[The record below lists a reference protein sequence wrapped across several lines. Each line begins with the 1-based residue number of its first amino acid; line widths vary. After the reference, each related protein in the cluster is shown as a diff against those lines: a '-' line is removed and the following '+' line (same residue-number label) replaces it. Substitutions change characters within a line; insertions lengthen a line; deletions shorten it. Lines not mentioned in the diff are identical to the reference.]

1 MSSIIKKAWRSVSC
15 LLMVALVAAPTSA
28 QQPPGPDSGVVMTA
42 GIDLVNQY
50 MFRGVRQNTTGIATW
65 PSADLTARVF
75 SSDGFVKRVNLTAGF
90 WNSLQTGDTGSSG
103 PIGKPWYESR
113 ISGTVGL
120 QFGGGVSVAPTYTAY
135 KSPSDLFT
143 TVKELGIRLALDDG
157 RRLARAAMHPYAL
170 FAFELDAAPGVGQLD
185 GGLRAGRYLEV
196 GATPSYSARLVAIA
210 VPVKVGL
217 SLGDYY
223 ELAGNDHRFGF
234 ASVGAMVTAPIGGRS
249 KIGGWNV
256 HGGVEIQAFGETTKV
271 FNGGDRSKV
280 VGSFGVG
287 LKR

>member
-1 MSSIIKKAWRSVSC
+1 MSSIVKKAWRSVSC
-15 LLMVALVAAPTSA
+15 LLMVGLVATPASA
-28 QQPPGPDSGVVMTA
+28 QQPPKPDSGFVMA
-42 GIDLVNQY
+42 VGIDLVNQY
-50 MFRGVRQNTTGIATW
+50 VFRGVRQNTTGIAVW
-65 PSADLTARVF
+65 PSVDFTARF
-75 SSDGFVKRVNLTAGF
+75 LSSDGVVKRVNVTAGF
-90 WNSLQTGDTGSSG
+90 WNSLQSGDTGSSG

-135 KSPSDLFT
+135 TSPSDLFT
-143 TVKELGIRLALDDG
+143 TVKELDIKLALDDS
-157 RRLARAAMHPYAL
+157 RRLARVAMHPYAL
-170 FAFELDAAPGVGQLD
+170 FAFELDAVPGVGQLD

-196 GATPSYSARLVAIA
+196 GASPIYSVRLATIA
-210 VPVKVGL
+210 VPIKVGL

-223 ELAGNDHRFGF
+223 ELAGNDNKFGF
-234 ASVGAMVTAPIGGRS
+234 ASVGARVTAPIGGRS

-280 VGSFGVG
+280 IASFGVG
-287 LKR
+287 LNR